1 MIEAAFKALGDLT
14 SPEFRSVLW
23 KAIGL
28 TLGLF
33 VAILLGVQALF
44 YFLTFFSSPWIET
57 FAAIGASLGLVAAF
71 FFLMAPVTS
80 VFAGFFL
87 DDIATKVEKKHYPQ
101 DKPGTP
107 LAILRS
113 ISVALQFAALVL
125 ITNVLALPLVFT
137 GFGIFV
143 LIFINAYLLSRE
155 YFEMAAMRHVSV
167 DEAKDLR
174 KRYASEIFMAGLI
187 PALIALVPILNLTVP
202 LFSTSYFVHL
212 FKKVKASSV

>member
-28 TLGLF
+28 ALGLF
-33 VAILLGVQALF
+33 VAIFAGVQALF
-44 YFLTFFSSPWIET
+44 YFLTFFQTPWLET
-57 FAAIGASLGLVAAF
+57 LAAIGASLGLFVAF

-80 VFAGFFL
+80 VFAGLFL
-87 DDIATKVEKKHYPQ
+87 DDIAEKVELKHYPK

-107 LAILRS
+107 LKTMQAVWL
-113 ISVALQFAALVL
+113 ALQFGAVVLVAN
-125 ITNVLALPLVFT
+125 IFALPLVLT
-137 GFGIFV
+137 GVGIFV

-155 YFEMAAMRHVSV
+155 YFELAAMRHMPVI
-167 DEAKDLR
+167 EAQELR
-174 KRYASEIFMAGLI
+174 KKHASDVLFAGFI
-187 PALIALVPILNLTVP
+187 PALLALIPFVNLTVP

-212 FKKVKASSV
+212 FKKLQKS